1 MFGFS
6 VYLNQ
11 ALDNDTLVYINS
23 MKRAGF
29 GGVFTSLHI
38 PEDDANVL
46 ADRLAALQAAC
57 AKAELTLTADV
68 SRTGLAR
75 MGVDFTDPAAL
86 RKLGVSFLRLD
97 YGFTNAEIAQMSRV
111 LPVALNASTLSADDL
126 TALQVAG
133 ANRVNIEAW
142 HNYYP
147 RPETGLE
154 TSWYLAKNQWL
165 HKQGITTMGFVP
177 GDGQLR
183 LPLKAGLPTLEKHRQ
198 MQPLAAALDLTQLAT
213 DRIYIGDNT
222 VTATTSNEF
231 GSYLH
236 DGVLTLEVAGSM
248 PEALRQVW
256 HNRPDVARDVVRLEE
271 SRARQVLATA
281 AEPAFARPAG
291 TITVDNTEYGRYA
304 GEIQVTKVNLPAD
317 ARVNVVGRLTA
328 KSRELLPYIGAC
340 QAVTFVPAPEHD

>member
-1 MFGFS
+1 MRVKSNCERGNCMFGFS

-11 ALDNDTLVYINS
+11 ALDNDTLVYIDS

-86 RKLGVSFLRLD
+86 RKLGVSCLRLD

-133 ANRVNIEAW
+133 ANRANVE
-142 HNYYP
+142 
-147 RPETGLE
+147 
-154 TSWYLAKNQWL
+154 
-165 HKQGITTMGFVP
+165 
-177 GDGQLR
+177 
-183 LPLKAGLPTLEKHRQ
+183 
-198 MQPLAAALDLTQLAT
+198 
-213 DRIYIGDNT
+213 
-222 VTATTSNEF
+222 
-231 GSYLH
+231 
-236 DGVLTLEVAGSM
+236 
-248 PEALRQVW
+248 
-256 HNRPDVARDVVRLEE
+256 
-271 SRARQVLATA
+271 
-281 AEPAFARPAG
+281 AG
-291 TITVDNTEYGRYA
+291 TITTPGRKPGWRQA
-304 GEIQVTKVNLPAD
+304 GIWPKISGCTSRASRPWALSPAM
-317 ARVNVVGRLTA
+317 ASCAYR
-328 KSRELLPYIGAC
+328 
-340 QAVTFVPAPEHD
+340 